1 MASTLAS
8 NERIW
13 GTYITDDGD
22 DYNISCKKALVN
34 AAGNAAKLGY
44 AAGSANNLG
53 IPNEFKPRKVK
64 CVTAAGVAR
73 WVVCYSLLA
82 TLWTTPGTTIELD
95 FFGVDTLF
103 TSTKYRRGE
112 NAGRSISKSA

>member
-22 DYNISCKKALVN
+22 DYNISCKKALVSVV
-34 AAGNAAKLGY
+34 GNDAKLGY
-44 AAGSANNLG
+44 VAGSANNLG
-53 IPNEFKPRKVK
+53 IPNEFRPRKVK
-64 CVTAAGVAR
+64 CVDAAGHAR
-73 WVVCYSLLA
+73 WVTCYSLLA

-95 FFGVDTLF
+95 YFGVDTLF
-103 TSTKYRRGE
+103 TSTKYRRSE
-112 NAGRSISKSA
+112 NAGRSITKAS